1 MSVNTTRYVIEVEVM
16 PKQGVNDPQG
26 DSILSGLRSLGFA
39 ETANVRCGKLIR
51 LEVDADTEDAALA
64 RATAMCEKLL
74 ANPVIEEFTLRA
86 IPDDSHDAGA
96 ER

>member
-1 MSVNTTRYVIEVEVM
+1 MSATTTSVYVIEAEVM

-39 ETANVRCGKLIR
+39 ETGRVRCGKLIR
-51 LEVDADTEDAALA
+51 LDVEAASEEDALA

-74 ANPVIEEFTLRA
+74 ANPVIEEFEVRA
-86 IPDDSHDAGA
+86 VPSSQSGA
-96 ER
+96 TR

>member
-1 MSVNTTRYVIEVEVM
+1 MSAATTSRYVIEAEVM

-39 ETANVRCGKLIR
+39 ETARVRCGKLIR
-51 LEVDADTEDAALA
+51 LEIDAESEEAAIA

-74 ANPVIEEFTLRA
+74 ANPVIEEFDLRA
-86 IPDDSHDAGA
+86 IPASQAGA
-96 ER
+96 

>member
-1 MSVNTTRYVIEVEVM
+1 MSTTATTTRYVIEAEVM

-39 ETANVRCGKLIR
+39 ETARVRCGKLIR
-51 LEVDADTEDAALA
+51 LEVDAESEDDALA

-74 ANPVIEEFTLRA
+74 ANPVIEEFEVRA
-86 IPDDSHDAGA
+86 VPGSQTGA
-96 ER
+96 SR

>member
-1 MSVNTTRYVIEVEVM
+1 MSTTAATTRYVIEAEVM

-39 ETANVRCGKLIR
+39 ETARVRCGKLIR
-51 LEVDADTEDAALA
+51 LEVDAESEDDALA

-74 ANPVIEEFTLRA
+74 ANPVIEEFEVRA
-86 IPDDSHDAGA
+86 VPGSQTGA
-96 ER
+96 SR